1 MSRKVFLSFLGAN
14 NYKECV
20 YTTEGKESRVV
31 KYVQNAVIDLLAS
44 DFDVYYIFCTEK
56 AYDTHFASLQAESN
70 KKLDVVQI
78 PEGFSESEIWTI
90 FSSVFDKL
98 EVGDEILYDI
108 THSFRSLPMLG
119 ITLLQYAKFLKDIR
133 VRGIYYGV
141 FETLGPSYDI
151 DNRFPDPKDRKVPL
165 LNLTAFSLIQDWTI
179 AANNFI
185 KFGNALLMRE
195 LTKEKLTPILASSQG
210 TNKEAVLLQKL
221 ATRLQDFS
229 EELRTN
235 RGKMLTEA
243 YSAVNAKEI
252 IDQIASFTL
261 LPPFEP
267 IISYVKATIEPFEAN
282 SLNNILLAAQWCID
296 KELPQQGFTQLQEGI
311 ITILCDKI
319 SLNYTKEINRNFVSS
334 YLSVRFSK
342 PEEEWRGEL
351 SNDTYKPYLHLLDQ
365 INNIR
370 ELVAIYDLISKKR
383 NDINHGGFTESAKH
397 SSFMND
403 LKKYFHEFKQILNL
417 EY

>member
-151 DNRFPDPKDRKVPL
+151 DNRFPDPNDRKVPL

-235 RGKMLTEA
+235 RGKMLIEA

-311 ITILCDKI
+311 ITI
-319 SLNYTKEINRNFVSS
+319 
-334 YLSVRFSK
+334 
-342 PEEEWRGEL
+342 
-351 SNDTYKPYLHLLDQ
+351 
-365 INNIR
+365 
-370 ELVAIYDLISKKR
+370 
-383 NDINHGGFTESAKH
+383 
-397 SSFMND
+397 
-403 LKKYFHEFKQILNL
+403 
-417 EY
+417 

>member
-44 DFDVYYIFCTEK
+44 DFDVCYIFCTEK

-119 ITLLQYAKFLKDIR
+119 ITLLQYAKFLKHIR

-185 KFGNALLMRE
+185 KFGNAQMMGE
-195 LTKEKLTPILASSQG
+195 LTKEGLTPILSESKG
-210 TNKEAVLLQKL
+210 KHMEAATLNGLSIQLQTF
-221 ATRLQDFS
+221 A
-229 EELRTN
+229 EEHRTN
-235 RGKMLTEA
+235 RGRRIIEGKAANKAVEYIDNIQT
-243 YSAVNAKEI
+243 YSLI
-252 IDQIASFTL
+252 
-261 LPPFEP
+261 PPFFP
-267 IISYVKATIEPFEAN
+267 IVNYVKSTLQQYSDN
-282 SLNNILLAAQWCID
+282 SIKNIFFAIQWCIE

-311 ITILCDKI
+311 ITILCDKVG
-319 SLNYTKEINRNFVSS
+319 LDYTMESNRNLVSS
-334 YLSVRFSK
+334 YLSVRFFK
-342 PEEEWRGEL
+342 PEEEWKGEL
-351 SNDTYKPYLHLLDQ
+351 IQETYKPYVHLLNEIDK
-365 INNIR
+365 IKD
-370 ELVAIYDLISKKR
+370 LASVYDSISKKR